1 MFEKIP
7 CICIP
12 LVSND
17 KLHPSETTILALYL
31 YFEDGTFNLVNFS
44 HPDKPISDI
53 QLNDVK
59 LHPKSLVF
67 NKKLLAYNGFDSG
80 VDLNSYMQ
88 YYVDDTINVS
98 EFYPKTFEY
107 FYSKFY
113 KDNSVGK
120 IIPISKH
127 IEFAENI
134 ILFVMSY
141 YKSDRITESCISYS
155 DDFVQVFRNIE
166 QTPIMV
172 DGVPHKQNYMWYT
185 STTRPSNSWNNF
197 NFSAINKKDGSR
209 SKITSKFNGG
219 KLIQF
224 DYDAFHVKL
233 LAKIL
238 QYNFTKHPYE
248 EIKEELGLE
257 ISYKEFKSLVFK
269 NIYGNITDKFLQH
282 PFFLRVQAMIDELYN
297 EYTTNGFIESYF
309 YKKRFRD
316 IEDESPNKIFNY
328 FLQSLETE
336 YNVHKMKLI
345 SELLNEKK
353 STLSMYVYDA
363 FIFDIHPDELDI
375 IPVLT
380 KVFET
385 DDMTIKLSIG
395 DDLNDIKEI

>member
-233 LAKIL
+233 LAM
-238 QYNFTKHPYE
+238 
-248 EIKEELGLE
+248 
-257 ISYKEFKSLVFK
+257 
-269 NIYGNITDKFLQH
+269 FLQH